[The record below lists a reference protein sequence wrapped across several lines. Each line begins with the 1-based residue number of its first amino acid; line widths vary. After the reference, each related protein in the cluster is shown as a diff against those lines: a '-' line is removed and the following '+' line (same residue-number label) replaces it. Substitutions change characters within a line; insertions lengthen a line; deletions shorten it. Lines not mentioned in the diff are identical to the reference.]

1 MYCVYVGVSCIY
13 PFLYYSKKKKKKE
26 YHSSVWLELNFLK
39 ILIHCMHVLERIYIQ
54 TRLGNTSKEQ
64 VNLQNNISAI
74 DLLEKLE
81 NVQF

>member
-1 MYCVYVGVSCIY
+1 
-13 PFLYYSKKKKKKE
+13 
-26 YHSSVWLELNFLK
+26 
-39 ILIHCMHVLERIYIQ
+39 MHVLERIYIQ

-81 NVQF
+81 NVQFWTTRVNYFGRYFDKCLHLQLKWQRRRGVEA